1 MDEQRKGPIEKMAA
15 RDKRD
20 SQKIHLRS
28 KAALLIFC
36 AALLAGAGL
45 RVVNAQNSGTL
56 RGDAILDH
64 LNAVIDWYRHAMTR
78 VQTVGLPSDAMYQFN
93 AQSMAAEV
101 AKLAFQSAQAE
112 AALIPAASPPS
123 GGNASSSQTNLAKLQ
138 SDVTA
143 RISVLEAQISTL
155 NQQISGARKAQLQDL
170 TAQKERAQGELDL
183 NKAMQQTFQQMSQ
196 FMSTNGSSGTG
207 GLEGSINELQR
218 SVPELT
224 AGGKTE
230 VKPPSNPVAMPASTG
245 LIGEVV
251 QLYEQ
256 LNSMHQI
263 SLMMAETTHVK
274 DVASRLRSPL
284 QATLRA
290 TIEQGQ
296 QLASQSASAP
306 PAAQAQPAQPNHA
319 QPDQERRQFDVL
331 TTRFKQIANA
341 AVPLREETILLD
353 QSSANYLEWR
363 QSVAHESNRILRNI
377 VLRVLGIALA
387 IGVILLL
394 SEIWRRIT
402 FRYIQ
407 DVRRRRQF
415 LLLRRI
421 VIGFC
426 MGIVLIL
433 GFVSEF
439 SSLATFAGFITA
451 GLAVGLQTILLSVA
465 AYFFLVGRW
474 GIRVGDRI
482 SVAGVTGDVV
492 DVGLVRLYLMEL
504 AGTGVDLYPTG
515 RIVVFSNSVLFQAT
529 TPLFKQLPGAEYTW
543 HEVAVEINPG
553 GKFDLVEKQLLDA
566 VGSVHTTYGEELQR
580 QLGTTERRIDIQM
593 TVPEPHGQL
602 QYTDTGLEYVVRYP
616 VGLHQVAE
624 ADEKITRKLLELLQ
638 QYPDLQASVSGF
650 PKIRAAVKG

>member
-1 MDEQRKGPIEKMAA
+1 MAA
-15 RDKRD
+15 RGKRD

-28 KAALLIFC
+28 KAALVIFS
-36 AALLAGAGL
+36 AALLAAAGL
-45 RVVNAQNSGTL
+45 RTVTAQNPGTL

-112 AALIPAASPPS
+112 AALIPAASSPS
-123 GGNASSSQTNLAKLQ
+123 GGSGSSTQPNLAKLQ
-138 SDVTA
+138 SDVNA
-143 RISVLEAQISTL
+143 RISVLEAQINTL
-155 NQQISGARKAQLQDL
+155 TQQISGARKAQLQDL

-183 NKAMQQTFQQMSQ
+183 NKAMLQTFQQMSQ
-196 FMSTNGSSGTG
+196 FMNTNGTSGTG

-230 VKPPSNPVAMPASTG
+230 VKPPSTPVAMPASTG

-256 LNSMHQI
+256 LNSMHSI
-263 SLMMAETTHVK
+263 SLMMAETAHVK

-290 TIEQGQ
+290 TIQQGQ
-296 QLASQSASAP
+296 QLASQSATAP
-306 PAAQAQPAQPNHA
+306 TAAQAQPAQPNHG

-353 QSSANYLEWR
+353 QSSSNYLEWR

-377 VLRVLGIALA
+377 VLRVMGIALA

-543 HEVAVEINPG
+543 HEVAVGLNPG
-553 GKFDLVEKQLLDA
+553 GKYDLVEKQLLDA
-566 VGSVHTTYGEELQR
+566 VRSVHTTYGEELQR

-624 ADEKITRKLLELLQ
+624 ADEKITRKLIEFLQ
-638 QYPDLQASVSGF
+638 QQPDLQASVSGF

>member
-1 MDEQRKGPIEKMAA
+1 MAA

-20 SQKIHLRS
+20 SHKIHPRT
-28 KAALLIFC
+28 KVALLIFS
-36 AALLAGAGL
+36 AGLLAAMGL
-45 RVVNAQNSGTL
+45 RTVTAQSPDGL
-56 RGDAILDH
+56 RGDAILGH
-64 LNAVIDWYRHAMTR
+64 LNVVVDWYRHAMTR

-93 AQSMAAEV
+93 AESMAAEV
-101 AKLAFQSAQAE
+101 AKLAFQSAKAE
-112 AALIPAASPPS
+112 AALIPAATPSS
-123 GGNASSSQTNLAKLQ
+123 GGNASSSQQNLAKLQ
-138 SDVTA
+138 SDVNA
-143 RISVLEAQISTL
+143 RISTLEAQISTL

-170 TAQKERAQGELDL
+170 MAQKERAQGELDL
-183 NKAMQQTFQQMSQ
+183 NKAMQQTFEQMSQ
-196 FMSTNGSSGTG
+196 FMSTNGTSGTG
-207 GLEGSINELQR
+207 GLEGSINELQS

-224 AGGKTE
+224 TAGSKTG
-230 VKPPSNPVAMPASTG
+230 VKPPSTPVAMPASTG

-263 SLMMAETTHVK
+263 SQMMAETAHVK

-290 TIEQGQ
+290 TIQQGQ

-306 PAAQAQPAQPNHA
+306 PSAPAQPAQPNHG

-331 TTRFKQIANA
+331 TTRFKQIAGA

-353 QSSANYLEWR
+353 QSSSNYLEWR
-363 QSVAHESNRILRNI
+363 QSVAQESKSILRNI
-377 VLRVLGIALA
+377 VLRVVGIAFA

-421 VIGFC
+421 VMGFC

-515 RIVVFSNSVLFQAT
+515 RIVVFSNAVLFQAA
-529 TPLFKQLPGAEYTW
+529 TPLFKQLPGSEYTW
-543 HEVAVEINPG
+543 HEVAVGLNPG
-553 GKFDLVEKQLLDA
+553 GKYDLVETQLMEA
-566 VGSVHTTYGEELQR
+566 VRSVHSTYGEELQR
-580 QLGTTERRIDIQM
+580 QLGSTERRIDIQM
-593 TVPEPHGQL
+593 KVPQPHGQL

-616 VGLHQVAE
+616 VGLDQVSE
-624 ADEKITRKLLELLQ
+624 ADEKITRKLLALLEQ
-638 QYPDLQASVSGF
+638 QPDLQASVSGF

>member
-1 MDEQRKGPIEKMAA
+1 MAA
-15 RDKRD
+15 NDKRD

-28 KAALLIFC
+28 KAALF
-36 AALLAGAGL
+36 LLTAGL
-45 RVVNAQNSGTL
+45 VAAVGAVRAQNSGTL

-93 AQSMAAEV
+93 AQSMAEEV

-112 AALIPAASPPS
+112 APLLPAASPS
-123 GGNASSSQTNLAKLQ
+123 GGSGTSSQNLAKLQ
-138 SDVTA
+138 IDTTA
-143 RISVLEAQISTL
+143 RISALEAEISTL
-155 NQQISGARKAQLQDL
+155 NEQISGARKAKLQDL
-170 TAQKERAQGELDL
+170 LAQKERAEGELDL
-183 NKAMQQTFQQMSQ
+183 DKAMQQTFEQMSQ
-196 FMSTNGSSGTG
+196 FMNTNSGSGTG

-224 AGGKTE
+224 SAGAKTE
-230 VKPPSNPVAMPASTG
+230 VKPPSTPVAMPASTG

-256 LNSMHQI
+256 LESMHQI
-263 SLMMAETTHVK
+263 SLMMAETGHVK

-290 TIEQGQ
+290 TIQQGQ
-296 QLASQSASAP
+296 QLANQGAA
-306 PAAQAQPAQPNHA
+306 PAAQGQPAQPSQAQPDHA
-319 QPDQERRQFDVL
+319 QPNQERRQFDVL
-331 TTRFKQIANA
+331 TARFKQIASA
-341 AVPLREETILLD
+341 AVPLREEMILLD

-363 QSVAHESNRILRNI
+363 QSVGHESNNILRSI
-377 VLRVLGIALA
+377 LIRVVSIALA
-387 IGVILLL
+387 IGVILML

-407 DVRRRRQF
+407 DLRRRRQF

-421 VIGFC
+421 VMGFC

-529 TPLFKQLPGAEYTW
+529 TPLFKQLPGSEYTW
-543 HEVAVEINPG
+543 HEVAVAVNADG
-553 GKFDLVEKQLLDA
+553 QVGVVEKQLMDA
-566 VGSVHTTYGEELQR
+566 VHSVHSSYGEELQK
-580 QLGTTERRIDIQM
+580 QLGTMERRIDIQM
-593 TVPEPHGQL
+593 RTPEPHGQL

-616 VGLHQVAE
+616 VGLHQVSE

-638 QYPDLQASVSGF
+638 QQPDLRASVSGF
-650 PKIRAAVKG
+650 PKIRSAIKG

>member
-1 MDEQRKGPIEKMAA
+1 MAA

-20 SQKIHLRS
+20 SQKIHLRT
-28 KAALLIFC
+28 KAALLIFS
-36 AALLAGAGL
+36 AGLLAAVGL
-45 RVVNAQNSGTL
+45 PIVTAQNSGTL

-64 LNAVIDWYRHAMTR
+64 LNAVVDWYRHAMTR

-93 AQSMAAEV
+93 AESMAAEV

-112 AALIPAASPPS
+112 AALIPAATPPS
-123 GGNASSSQTNLAKLQ
+123 GNNASSSQQNLAKLQ
-138 SDVTA
+138 SDVNG
-143 RISVLEAQISTL
+143 RISTLDAQISTL

-170 TAQKERAQGELDL
+170 MAQKERAQGELDL
-183 NKAMQQTFQQMSQ
+183 NKAMQQTFAQMSQ
-196 FMSTNGSSGTG
+196 FMSTNGTSGSG
-207 GLEGSINELQR
+207 GLEGSISELQR

-224 AGGKTE
+224 TTGSKTE
-230 VKPPSNPVAMPASTG
+230 VKPPSSPVAMPASTG

-263 SLMMAETTHVK
+263 SLMMAETAHVK

-290 TIEQGQ
+290 TIQQGQ

-306 PAAQAQPAQPNHA
+306 PAAQAQPSPAPPNHG

-331 TTRFKQIANA
+331 TARFKQIAGA
-341 AVPLREETILLD
+341 AVPLREEIILLD
-353 QSSANYLEWR
+353 ESSSNYLEWR
-363 QSVAHESNRILRNI
+363 QSVAHESNRILRSI
-377 VLRVLGIALA
+377 VLRVVGIAFA

-515 RIVVFSNSVLFQAT
+515 RIVVFSNAVLFQAA
-529 TPLFKQLPGAEYTW
+529 TPLFKQLPGSEYTW
-543 HEVAVEINPG
+543 HEVAVGLNPG
-553 GKFDLVEKQLLDA
+553 GKYDLVEKQLMEA
-566 VGSVHTTYGEELQR
+566 VHSVHSTYGDELQR

-593 TVPEPHGQL
+593 KVPQPHGQL

-616 VGLHQVAE
+616 VGLDQVSE
-624 ADEKITRKLLELLQ
+624 ADEKITRKLLALLEQ
-638 QYPDLQASVSGF
+638 QPDLQASVSGF

>member
-1 MDEQRKGPIEKMAA
+1 VAA

-20 SQKIHLRS
+20 SQKIHLRT
-28 KAALLIFC
+28 KAALLIFS
-36 AALLAGAGL
+36 AGLLAAVGL
-45 RVVNAQNSGTL
+45 PIVTAQNSGTL

-64 LNAVIDWYRHAMTR
+64 LNAVVDWYRHAMTR

-93 AQSMAAEV
+93 AESMAAEV

-112 AALIPAASPPS
+112 AALIPAATPPS
-123 GGNASSSQTNLAKLQ
+123 GNNASSSQQNLAKLQ
-138 SDVTA
+138 SDVNG
-143 RISVLEAQISTL
+143 RISTLEAQISTL

-170 TAQKERAQGELDL
+170 MAQKERAQGELDL
-183 NKAMQQTFQQMSQ
+183 NKAMQQTFAQMSQ
-196 FMSTNGSSGTG
+196 FMSTNGTSGSG
-207 GLEGSINELQR
+207 GLEGSISELQR

-224 AGGKTE
+224 TTGSKTE
-230 VKPPSNPVAMPASTG
+230 VKPPSSPVAMPASTG

-263 SLMMAETTHVK
+263 SLMMAETAHVK

-290 TIEQGQ
+290 TIQQGQ

-306 PAAQAQPAQPNHA
+306 PAAQAQPSPAPPNHG

-331 TTRFKQIANA
+331 TARFKQIAGA
-341 AVPLREETILLD
+341 AVPLREEIILLD
-353 QSSANYLEWR
+353 ESSSNYLEWR
-363 QSVAHESNRILRNI
+363 QSVAHESNRILRSI
-377 VLRVLGIALA
+377 VLRVVGIAFA

-515 RIVVFSNSVLFQAT
+515 RIVVFSNAVLFQAA
-529 TPLFKQLPGAEYTW
+529 TPLFKQLPGSEYTW
-543 HEVAVEINPG
+543 HEVAVGLNPG
-553 GKFDLVEKQLLDA
+553 GKYDLVEKQLMEA
-566 VGSVHTTYGEELQR
+566 VHSVHSTYGDELQR

-593 TVPEPHGQL
+593 KVPQPHGQL

-616 VGLHQVAE
+616 VGLDQVSE
-624 ADEKITRKLLELLQ
+624 ADEKITRKLLALLEQ
-638 QYPDLQASVSGF
+638 QPDLQASVSGF